1 MGGEYYERGV
11 QQAGEYEEYSDQSN
25 QLFLQNNSLH
35 KSLDP
40 KRFLDQSLSSKHKTP
55 IIFALDVT
63 GSMGDWSKV
72 SKKSFIFLIISFINR
87 SFMTNCLCFM
97 VN

>member
-1 MGGEYYERGV
+1 MGGEYYERDV
-11 QQAGEYEEYSDQSN
+11 QQAGEYEEYSDVSN
-25 QLFLQNNSLH
+25 EMFLKNTSLH

-40 KRFLDQSLSSKHKTP
+40 KRFSDHALSTNHKNP

-72 SKKSFIFLIISFINR
+72 II
-87 SFMTNCLCFM
+87 
-97 VN
+97 

>member
-1 MGGEYYERGV
+1 MGGDYYERDV
-11 QQAGEYEEYSDQSN
+11 QAAGEYEEYSDESN
-25 QLFLQNNSLH
+25 QLFLKNTSLS

-40 KRFLDQSLSSKHKTP
+40 KRFKQNPLKTNHKSP

-72 SKKSFIFLIISFINR
+72 TISNKNIISIFVDN
-87 SFMTNCLCFM
+87 
-97 VN
+97 V

>member
-1 MGGEYYERGV
+1 MGGDYYERNV
-11 QQAGEYEEYSDQSN
+11 QQAGEYEEYSEKSN
-25 QLFLQNNSLH
+25 QLFLENKSLH

-40 KRFLDQSLSSKHKTP
+40 KRFAQNPLKTNHKTP

-72 SKKSFIFLIISFINR
+72 LFL
-87 SFMTNCLCFM
+87 
-97 VN
+97 